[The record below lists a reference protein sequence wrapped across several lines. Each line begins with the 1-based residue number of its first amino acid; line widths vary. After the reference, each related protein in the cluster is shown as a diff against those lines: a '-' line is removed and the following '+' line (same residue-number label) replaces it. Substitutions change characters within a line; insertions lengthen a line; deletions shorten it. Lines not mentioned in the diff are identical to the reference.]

1 MTLRRRGS
9 SIGLPVKSCG
19 GLDDEELYSR
29 AIHTI
34 DTPDSNAQG
43 EKLPEGASDFKVK
56 ARFERE
62 LPDASWAPGAE
73 ESIRSMVNTQSLG
86 SAFSSTTVEC
96 RSSLCQVRAWAD
108 PAALANLKPP
118 PNDPWNETMRR
129 VGEAF
134 EVVHLRIGPDDGDRN
149 KMQFV
154 ATVRRRHGP

>member
-9 SIGLPVKSCG
+9 SIGSPVKTCG
-19 GLDDEELYSR
+19 GLDYEELYSR
-29 AIHTI
+29 AIETI
-34 DTPDSNAQG
+34 ETPDSNTQG
-43 EKLPEGASDFKVK
+43 EKLPGGASEFKLN

-96 RSSLCQVRAWAD
+96 RSTLCQVRAWAD

-129 VGEAF
+129 VGGAF
-134 EVVHLRIGPDDGDRN
+134 EVVRMRNGPDDGDPN
-149 KMQFV
+149 KIQFV
-154 ATVRRRHGP
+154 ATVRRR

>member
-29 AIHTI
+29 AIQTI

-43 EKLPEGASDFKVK
+43 EKLPEGASDFKLK

-96 RSSLCQVRAWAD
+96 RSTLCQVRAWTEF
-108 PAALANLKPP
+108 PLTKLT
-118 PNDPWNETMRR
+118 NDRWMETMRS
-129 VGEAF
+129 VGDAF
-134 EVVHLRIGPDDGDRN
+134 EVVQMRIGPDDGDPN
-149 KMQFV
+149 KAQFV
-154 ATVRRRHGP
+154 GTVRRR